1 LLLCQI
7 IITFLGVMNFIVVLR
22 KVDIK
27 SRRRTMIGNTQLI
40 VAIAIFTLTYVVI
53 VSEKVNRTA
62 IAIFGAVMML
72 VFNIEMQH
80 VAIMHVDFN
89 TIGLL
94 VGMMIIVNIL
104 KRTGVFEYMA
114 IRAAKYAKGDPWKI
128 VFIFSILTGISSA
141 LLDNVTTILL
151 VVPVTIVIAN
161 ELKLNPIPFLIPEVL
176 IANIGGTATLI
187 GDPPNIM
194 IGSAT
199 GLGFLDFI
207 VNLGPIV
214 VIITI
219 VTMFILKRI
228 YGKTLVTTEESKQKI
243 LAMDEHLAIKD
254 KRLLIKSLSVLGMT
268 VIGFM
273 LHQTLGYESATIALF
288 GAATL
293 LLISKLDP
301 EDILMEIEWPTIFFF
316 ISLFILVGALEDV
329 GVINFMA
336 EKMLL
341 LTKGDLFFTAMLVL
355 WGSAIASAFLDN
367 IPFVATMIP
376 LITSIG
382 QMSSIS
388 ITPLWWALALGAC
401 LGGNGTLVG
410 ASANVIVSGMLEKQG
425 YKLSFVE
432 YMKIGFPI
440 MLVSIAI
447 SSVYLIVRYL

>member
-1 LLLCQI
+1 M
-7 IITFLGVMNFIVVLR
+7 F
-22 KVDIK
+22 
-27 SRRRTMIGNTQLI
+27 GNTQLI
-40 VAIAIFTLTYVVI
+40 VAIAIFVLTYMAI

-62 IAIFGAVMML
+62 IAIFGAVLML
-72 VFNIEMQH
+72 IFNVEMQE
-80 VAIMHVDFN
+80 VAVMHVDFN

-104 KRTGVFEYMA
+104 KRTGIFEYMA
-114 IRAAKYAKGDPWKI
+114 IKSAKFAKGDPWKI
-128 VFIFSILTGISSA
+128 VLIFSILTGISSA
-141 LLDNVTTILL
+141 FLDNVTTILL

-199 GLGFLDFI
+199 GLGFMDFMA
-207 VNLGPIV
+207 NLGPIV
-214 VIITI
+214 IVITG
-219 VTMFILKRI
+219 VTLVVLKFV
-228 YGKTLVTTEESKQKI
+228 YGKSLVTTEERKQRI
-243 LAMDEHLAIKD
+243 FSMNEHLAIKD
-254 KRLLIKSLSVLGMT
+254 KKLLIKSLVILGITVL
-268 VIGFM
+268 GFM
-273 LHQTLGYESATIALF
+273 LHQTLGYESATVALF
-288 GAATL
+288 GAAAL

-329 GVINFMA
+329 GVIHYMA
-336 EKMLL
+336 EKMLD
-341 LTKGDLFFTAMLVL
+341 LTKGDLFFTAMLIL

-382 QMSSIS
+382 QMSSLS
-388 ITPLWWALALGAC
+388 IIPLWWALALGAC

-425 YKLSFVE
+425 YRLSFVE
-432 YMKIGFPI
+432 YMKVGFPI
-440 MLVSIAI
+440 MLISVAI
-447 SSVYLIVRYL
+447 STGYLIIRYL

>member
-1 LLLCQI
+1 M
-7 IITFLGVMNFIVVLR
+7 LG
-22 KVDIK
+22 
-27 SRRRTMIGNTQLI
+27 STQLI

-62 IAIFGAVMML
+62 VAIFGAVMML

-80 VAIMHVDFN
+80 EAVLHVDFN

-104 KRTGVFEYMA
+104 KRTGIFEYMA

-128 VFIFSILTGISSA
+128 VFIFSILTGVSSA
-141 LLDNVTTILL
+141 FLDNVTTILL

-207 VNLGPIV
+207 VNLGPV
-214 VIITI
+214 VIIITV
-219 VTMFILKRI
+219 VTMFILKRV
-228 YGKTLVTTEESKQKI
+228 YGKTLVTTDERKQKI

-254 KRLLIKSLSVLGMT
+254 KKLLVKSLSVLGMT
-268 VIGFM
+268 VVGFM

-329 GVINFMA
+329 GVIHYLA

-382 QMSSIS
+382 EMSTIS

-432 YMKIGFPI
+432 YMKVGFPI
-440 MLVSIAI
+440 MMVSIVI
-447 SSVYLIVRYL
+447 STAYLIVRYL

>member
-1 LLLCQI
+1 M
-7 IITFLGVMNFIVVLR
+7 F
-22 KVDIK
+22 
-27 SRRRTMIGNTQLI
+27 GNTQLL
-40 VAIAIFTLTYVVI
+40 VAIAIFVLTYMAI

-62 IAIFGAVMML
+62 VAIFGAVLML
-72 VFNIEMQH
+72 IFNVELQE
-80 VAIMHVDFN
+80 VAVMHVDFN

-104 KRTGVFEYMA
+104 KRTGIFEYMA
-114 IRAAKYAKGDPWKI
+114 IKAAKVAKGDPWRI
-128 VFIFSILTGISSA
+128 VLIFSILTGVSSA
-141 LLDNVTTILL
+141 FLDNVTTILL

-161 ELKLNPIPFLIPEVL
+161 ELHLNPIPFLIPEVL

-199 GLGFLDFI
+199 GLGFMDFM

-214 VIITI
+214 IVITG
-219 VTMFILKRI
+219 VTLIILKFV
-228 YGKTLVTTEESKQKI
+228 YGKSLVTTEERKQRI
-243 LAMDEHLAIKD
+243 FSMNEHLAIKD
-254 KRLLIKSLSVLGMT
+254 KKLLIKSLVILGFT
-268 VIGFM
+268 VVGFM
-273 LHQTLGYESATIALF
+273 LHQTLGYESATVALF
-288 GAATL
+288 GAASL

-301 EDILMEIEWPTIFFF
+301 EDILMEVEWPTIFFF

-329 GVINFMA
+329 GVIHFMA
-336 EKMLL
+336 EKLL
-341 LTKGDLFFTAMLVL
+341 DLTKGDLFFTAMLIL

-382 QMSSIS
+382 QMSSLS

-425 YKLSFVE
+425 HRLSFVE
-432 YMKIGFPI
+432 YMKVGFPI
-440 MLVSIAI
+440 MLISVAI
-447 SSVYLIVRYL
+447 STGYLIIRYL